1 MKPEVR
7 VMNENDRVLEPARSR
22 MDAAYMERRT
32 EMFRSLN
39 LKGYWRIGTGDPKM
53 VPKRKAK
60 KKTGETHGGNEG
72 S

>member
-1 MKPEVR
+1 
-7 VMNENDRVLEPARSR
+7 MNENDRVLEPARSR
-22 MDAAYMERRT
+22 MDGDYLQRRAD
-32 EMFRSLN
+32 MFRNLN

-53 VPKRKAK
+53 VPKRKP